1 MKRLLL
7 LSAFVLTM
15 AGVHAQSTLS
25 LGYGSNAT
33 DSIPADS
40 VASGLARLAMNNP
53 AMDQV
58 RSLTEAAKY
67 NYKAEKTAIL
77 DNVRISGNLNEFTIT
92 GNPNPT
98 PLGGRGNAFF
108 PRYNISAGIP
118 LGIFVNRPK
127 QMKAAFY
134 RYQAQEDNLKVA
146 QQDFRMQILTRY
158 LDYLRNLKL
167 YELQEEA
174 LQDASFAFTKTEESF
189 SKGEVALDVY
199 TATSKRFNSE
209 QVQKISLE
217 RELII
222 GKAELEI
229 LLGMPLNEALAKV
242 KQAYYASKIKR

>member
-1 MKRLLL
+1 MKRLFL
-7 LSAFVLTM
+7 LSVFALAM
-15 AGVHAQSTLS
+15 AGSNAQSTLS

-58 RSLTEAAKY
+58 KSLTEAAKY
-67 NYKAEKTAIL
+67 TYKAEKTAIL

-92 GNPNPT
+92 GNPNT
-98 PLGGRGNAFF
+98 PVGGRGNAFF

-146 QQDFRMQILTRY
+146 QQEMRVQILTRY
-158 LDYLRNLKL
+158 LDYVRNLKL

-174 LQDASFAFTKTEESF
+174 LQDASFAFTKTEERF
-189 SKGEVALDVY
+189 SKGEVALDIY
-199 TATSKRFNSE
+199 TATSKRYNSE

-229 LLGMPLNEALAKV
+229 LLGMPLADALARV
-242 KQAYYASKIKR
+242 KQEYYASKNRR

>member
-1 MKRLLL
+1 MKQLFL
-7 LSAFVLTM
+7 LSCLCLYSGRFKCPK
-15 AGVHAQSTLS
+15 HLS

-58 RSLTEAAKY
+58 KSLTEAAKY
-67 NYKAEKTAIL
+67 TYKAEKTAIL

-92 GNPNPT
+92 GNPNPG
-98 PLGGRGNAFF
+98 PFGGRGNAFF

-146 QQDFRMQILTRY
+146 QQEMRVQILTRY
-158 LDYLRNLKL
+158 LDYVRNLKL

-174 LQDASFAFTKTEESF
+174 LQDATFAFKKLKKASV
-189 SKGEVALDVY
+189 KAKWRW
-199 TATSKRFNSE
+199 TSTRLPASGTTPSRCKRFRWSAN
-209 QVQKISLE
+209 
-217 RELII
+217 
-222 GKAELEI
+222 
-229 LLGMPLNEALAKV
+229 
-242 KQAYYASKIKR
+242 